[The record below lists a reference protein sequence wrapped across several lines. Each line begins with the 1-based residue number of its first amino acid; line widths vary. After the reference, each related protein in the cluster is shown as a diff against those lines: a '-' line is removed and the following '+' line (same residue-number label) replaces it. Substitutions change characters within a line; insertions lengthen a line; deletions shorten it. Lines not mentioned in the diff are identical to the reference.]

1 MKRQRKSKALLGM
14 VLAAALVLSCVPIQ
28 AGASEKTD
36 KIEDELGSLKSE
48 NADIQAEIDAV
59 RQQYTAASNQIQ
71 DLVNRKNAVDQE
83 IALLHSQILN
93 INQQVIA
100 YGQLIADAQDD
111 MDEESQRLD
120 ELNEK
125 HKARI
130 RAMEEGGTVSY
141 WEVLFQASSF
151 TDFLDRMAMIEEIAQ
166 SDQRRLEEIQQAADD
181 LSSTQA
187 KMQQELRSLAEA
199 QQTLA
204 DSESLLAEKR
214 TESDGLLRSLAAQ
227 KEEFELLLDDSEAKQ
242 DALMEEIAQKEKEL
256 ANAQYE
262 EKLAKLALQGQ
273 NPPSNATWITP
284 VSGYTITS
292 AFGMRIH
299 PVYKYAL
306 MHNGIDMAC
315 PQGTP
320 IYATRAGTVT
330 TASYQ
335 AGGAGY
341 YVSINHGDGFS
352 SIYMHMTNYVVSSG
366 QSVAAGQLIGYV
378 GSTGVST
385 GPHLHFGVS
394 YAGTYVNPMAYIG

>member
-1 MKRQRKSKALLGM
+1 M

-242 DALMEEIAQKEKEL
+242 DALMKEIAQKEKEL

-352 SIYMHMTNYVVSSG
+352 SIYMHMTNYVVSGG

>member
-1 MKRQRKSKALLGM
+1 M
-14 VLAAALVLSCVPIQ
+14 VLAAALVLGCVPIQ

-227 KEEFELLLDDSEAKQ
+227 KEEFELLLDDSVAKQ
-242 DALMEEIAQKEKEL
+242 DALMKEIAQKETEL

-299 PVYKYAL
+299 PIYKYAL

>member
-1 MKRQRKSKALLGM
+1 M

-100 YGQLIADAQDD
+100 YGQLIADDQDD

-242 DALMEEIAQKEKEL
+242 DALMKEIAQKEKEL

>member
-1 MKRQRKSKALLGM
+1 M

-83 IALLHSQILN
+83 IALLYSQILN

-242 DALMEEIAQKEKEL
+242 DALMKEIAQKEKEL

>member
-1 MKRQRKSKALLGM
+1 M

-48 NADIQAEIDAV
+48 NAGIQAEIDAV

-242 DALMEEIAQKEKEL
+242 DALMKEIAQKEKEL

-320 IYATRAGTVT
+320 IYATRAGKVT

>member
-1 MKRQRKSKALLGM
+1 M
-14 VLAAALVLSCVPIQ
+14 
-28 AGASEKTD
+28 
-36 KIEDELGSLKSE
+36 
-48 NADIQAEIDAV
+48 
-59 RQQYTAASNQIQ
+59 
-71 DLVNRKNAVDQE
+71 
-83 IALLHSQILN
+83 
-93 INQQVIA
+93 
-100 YGQLIADAQDD
+100 
-111 MDEESQRLD
+111 
-120 ELNEK
+120 
-125 HKARI
+125 
-130 RAMEEGGTVSY
+130 
-141 WEVLFQASSF
+141 LFRS
-151 TDFLDRMAMIEEIAQ
+151 
-166 SDQRRLEEIQQAADD
+166 EEIQQAADD

-242 DALMEEIAQKEKEL
+242 DALMKEIAQKEKEL

>member
-1 MKRQRKSKALLGM
+1 M

-48 NADIQAEIDAV
+48 NADMQAEIDAV

-214 TESDGLLRSLAAQ
+214 TESDGLLRSLAAK

-242 DALMEEIAQKEKEL
+242 DALMKEIAQKEKEL

>member
-1 MKRQRKSKALLGM
+1 M

-242 DALMEEIAQKEKEL
+242 DALMKEIAQKEKEL

-320 IYATRAGTVT
+320 IYAARAGTVT

-352 SIYMHMTNYVVSSG
+352 SIYMHMTNFVVSSG

>member
-1 MKRQRKSKALLGM
+1 M

-83 IALLHSQILN
+83 IALLYSQILN

-242 DALMEEIAQKEKEL
+242 DALMKEIAQKEKEL

-352 SIYMHMTNYVVSSG
+352 SIYMHMTNYEVSSG

>member
-1 MKRQRKSKALLGM
+1 M

-141 WEVLFQASSF
+141 WEVLFQARSF

-242 DALMEEIAQKEKEL
+242 DALMKEIAQKEKEL

-292 AFGMRIH
+292 AFGMSIH

>member
-1 MKRQRKSKALLGM
+1 M

-242 DALMEEIAQKEKEL
+242 DALMKEIAQKEKEL

-352 SIYMHMTNYVVSSG
+352 SIYMHMTHSVVSSG
-366 QSVAAGQLIGYV
+366 QSVAAGHLIGYV

>member
-1 MKRQRKSKALLGM
+1 M
-14 VLAAALVLSCVPIQ
+14 VLAAALVLSYVPIQ
-28 AGASEKTD
+28 AGASGKTD

-111 MDEESQRLD
+111 MDEESQRLG

-242 DALMEEIAQKEKEL
+242 DALMKEIAQKEKEL

-284 VSGYTITS
+284 VSGYTISS

>member
-1 MKRQRKSKALLGM
+1 M

-242 DALMEEIAQKEKEL
+242 DALMKEIAQKEKEL

-341 YVSINHGDGFS
+341 YVSIDHGDGFS

>member
-1 MKRQRKSKALLGM
+1 M

-242 DALMEEIAQKEKEL
+242 DALMKEIAQKEKEL

-262 EKLAKLALQGQ
+262 EKIAKLALQGQ

>member
-1 MKRQRKSKALLGM
+1 M

>member
-1 MKRQRKSKALLGM
+1 M

-242 DALMEEIAQKEKEL
+242 DALMKEIAQKEKEL
-256 ANAQYE
+256 ANALYE

-385 GPHLHFGVS
+385 GPHLLFGVS
-394 YAGTYVNPMAYIG
+394 FAGTYVNPMAYIG

>member
-1 MKRQRKSKALLGM
+1 M

-100 YGQLIADAQDD
+100 YGQLIAYAQDD

-242 DALMEEIAQKEKEL
+242 DALMKEIAQKEKEL

-352 SIYMHMTNYVVSSG
+352 SIYMHMTNYVVSGG

>member
-1 MKRQRKSKALLGM
+1 
-14 VLAAALVLSCVPIQ
+14 
-28 AGASEKTD
+28 
-36 KIEDELGSLKSE
+36 
-48 NADIQAEIDAV
+48 
-59 RQQYTAASNQIQ
+59 
-71 DLVNRKNAVDQE
+71 
-83 IALLHSQILN
+83 
-93 INQQVIA
+93 
-100 YGQLIADAQDD
+100 

-242 DALMEEIAQKEKEL
+242 DALMKEIAQKEKEL

>member
-1 MKRQRKSKALLGM
+1 M

-28 AGASEKTD
+28 AGAYEKTD

-83 IALLHSQILN
+83 IALLYSQILN

-242 DALMEEIAQKEKEL
+242 DALMKEIAQKEKEL

>member
-1 MKRQRKSKALLGM
+1 M
-14 VLAAALVLSCVPIQ
+14 VLAAALVLSYVPIQ

-48 NADIQAEIDAV
+48 NDDIQAEIDAV

-242 DALMEEIAQKEKEL
+242 DALMKEIAQKEKEL

-320 IYATRAGTVT
+320 IYATRAGKVT